1 MFKGVVFW
9 GLTAL
14 FHRYETF
21 TVAGMSKGRCRYG
34 RQQGQRRGANA
45 SLEFEND
52 GVICCSTVKYSEI
65 SLFNLAFAS
74 NLLECS
80 LFFFIF
86 RFCCRRLKKLPIL
99 FLRPLLNALNFVF
112 KFENLQIF
120 VNYPRLT
127 KLKQLFGLAKV
138 PLSWKFPGDAHHC
151 CRKHIASQWPHS
163 FKDHG
168 LYKGIFH
175 KAHAIIEFK

>member
-80 LFFFIF
+80 LFFLFFVLLPSAKKIADF
-86 RFCCRRLKKLPIL
+86 VLAAFVKCPKFCL
-99 FLRPLLNALNFVF
+99 
-112 KFENLQIF
+112 
-120 VNYPRLT
+120 
-127 KLKQLFGLAKV
+127 
-138 PLSWKFPGDAHHC
+138 
-151 CRKHIASQWPHS
+151 
-163 FKDHG
+163 
-168 LYKGIFH
+168 
-175 KAHAIIEFK
+175 